1 MENII
6 CHMYGGGRES
16 EVNVNELRY
25 KIYCQQSGKIGINM
39 LPPCLNVLT
48 QHVQRVNYQSRILHQ
63 YLVPSPS
70 IGTPD
75 GNSWCVNNDKPNVL

>member
-1 MENII
+1 MENFI

-39 LPPCLNVLT
+39 LPPAMLECFDTACATSKL
-48 QHVQRVNYQSRILHQ
+48 
-63 YLVPSPS
+63 S
-70 IGTPD
+70 IQDFAPIPRT
-75 GNSWCVNNDKPNVL
+75 

>member
-1 MENII
+1 MENFI

-16 EVNVNELRY
+16 EVNVKELRY

-63 YLVPSPS
+63 YLVPSSS

-75 GNSWCVNNDKPNVL
+75 GNSWCINNDKPNVL